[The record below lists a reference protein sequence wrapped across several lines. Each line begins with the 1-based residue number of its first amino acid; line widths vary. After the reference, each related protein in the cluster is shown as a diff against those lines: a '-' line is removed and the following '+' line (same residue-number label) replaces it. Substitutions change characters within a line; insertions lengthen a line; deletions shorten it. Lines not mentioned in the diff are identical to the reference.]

1 MLSHPVW
8 QKIESFRMEHGAE
21 GTYLGTQ
28 EDMLSMSDED
38 VEEMV
43 CLGWIIDEES
53 GRWFR
58 RHK

>member
-1 MLSHPVW
+1 
-8 QKIESFRMEHGAE
+8 MERRDE

-43 CLGWIIDEES
+43 RLGWVIEEES
-53 GRWFR
+53 GRWFSK
-58 RHK
+58 HE